1 MRNHGKASQAL
12 RSLETTN
19 NWTKRDV
26 GYGSVDD
33 QCSDASMWIR
43 LGVFEGV
50 GADFGDE
57 KAPMFREGIDTNINI
72 QT

>member
-1 MRNHGKASQAL
+1 MWNHGKASQAL

-19 NWTKRDV
+19 NWTKREV

-43 LGVFEGV
+43 LGFSKVWELTSEMKRRRCF
-50 GADFGDE
+50 E
-57 KAPMFREGIDTNINI
+57 KA
-72 QT
+72 